1 MSRFA
6 EQAQRIL
13 DAATSAAS
21 HGETCS
27 EMTILIGTD
36 GGIQMI
42 ANSDWPLDSLA
53 LERGA
58 KSAYRVS
65 ERGGRVRV
73 EAREGSSRCVLES
86 NTTARTARLLL
97 GDGVHDRFASSSAQ
111 RAYNTSTAACV
122 SSILR

>member
-1 MSRFA
+1 
-6 EQAQRIL
+6 
-13 DAATSAAS
+13 
-21 HGETCS
+21 
-27 EMTILIGTD
+27 MTILIGTD

-73 EAREGSSRCVLES
+73 EAREGYSRCVLES
-86 NTTARTARLLL
+86 NTTACAARLLL
-97 GDGVHDRFASSSAQ
+97 GQGTHDSFASSSAQ
-111 RAYNTSTAACV
+111 REYNTSTAACV
-122 SSILR
+122 SSILQLASA